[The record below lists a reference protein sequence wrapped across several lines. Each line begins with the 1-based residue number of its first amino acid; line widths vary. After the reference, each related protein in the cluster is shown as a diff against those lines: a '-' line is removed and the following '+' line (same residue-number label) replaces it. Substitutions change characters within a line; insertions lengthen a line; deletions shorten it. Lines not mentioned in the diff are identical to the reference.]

1 MEHQRKDNPLK
12 TPFALRRQCSF
23 QFPGPP
29 SLKNNVEIMSLGRL
43 VQNQQCIGG
52 GEGEMKTKITFRQD
66 SKVSQDYRHCRY
78 ILLSSYRVSKLWT
91 VRPAWLPIS
100 DISQGTYVPTATH
113 PKHSVLQ
120 LPPFVRS
127 VRIRN
132 HLSERTVLASTLGYF
147 QWLSGPCGR
156 SCHEPSLDL
165 ILLTECFTFWYKL
178 RSLHY

>member
-1 MEHQRKDNPLK
+1 
-12 TPFALRRQCSF
+12 
-23 QFPGPP
+23 
-29 SLKNNVEIMSLGRL
+29 MSLGRL
-43 VQNQQCIGG
+43 VQNQHCIGG
-52 GEGEMKTKITFRQD
+52 GEGEMKTKITFQQD
-66 SKVSQDYRHCRY
+66 SKVSQDYQDCRY
-78 ILLSSYRVSKLWT
+78 ILLSSYRHDRLSKLWT
-91 VRPAWLPIS
+91 VRRSCPIS

-147 QWLSGPCGR
+147 QRLSRPCGR